1 MDGPPDDFGMLT
13 ITERALHPGARFDS
27 WRQMLSRKL
36 LEVSGDSLVDTPY
49 WANAKLRIL
58 PGLRTGTGSF
68 APSRFI
74 RTKQIVAASDDD
86 FVLVVN
92 LKGKFSA
99 MQRGRELELD
109 EGDAYLMACSEPGSF
124 VRRTDGEVSC
134 VRVPARALSSRVPG
148 LYDRVAHR
156 IPRQC
161 EILNLVLTYIR
172 TTDQLTLAEPQL
184 RDMAVSHV
192 YDLVTLALNPTHEN
206 IHEVEDAGLRSGRL
220 SAIKAY
226 VDRNLGRHGLS
237 VRDVSDRHGLSP
249 RQVQRLFESEGQTF
263 SRYLLYRRLD
273 KVHRALLDARFREK
287 NIGDLALEY
296 GFGDLSTFT
305 RAFRAHFG
313 ESPRDVRNRGFVAT
327 QGA

>member
-13 ITERALHPGARFDS
+13 ITERALHPGARFDT

-36 LEVSGDSLVDTPY
+36 LEVSGDSLADEPY
-49 WANAKLRIL
+49 RANATLRIL

-68 APSRFI
+68 AASRFV

-99 MQRGRELELD
+99 VQRGRELELD

-124 VRRTDGEVSC
+124 IRRTDGELSC

-161 EILNLVLTYIR
+161 EILNLILAYVR
-172 TTDQLTLAEPQL
+172 TTDQLSLIDSQL
-184 RDMAVSHV
+184 RNTAVAHV

-206 IHEVEDAGLRSGRL
+206 IRESEDAGLRSGRL

-226 VDRNLGRHGLS
+226 VERNLGRHGLS
-237 VRDVSDRHGLSP
+237 VHDVAERHGLSP
-249 RQVQRLFESEGQTF
+249 RQIQRLFETEGRTF
-263 SRYLLYRRLD
+263 SRFVLQKRLD
-273 KVHRALLDARFREK
+273 LVHRALMDARQRHK
-287 NIGDLALEY
+287 NIGGIALEH
-296 GFGDLSTFT
+296 GFGDLSAFT

-313 ESPRDVRNRGFVAT
+313 ESPRDVRNRSFTRNG
-327 QGA
+327 

>member
-13 ITERALHPGARFDS
+13 ITERALDPGARFDS

-36 LEVSGDSLVDTPY
+36 LEVGGDSLGYEPY

-68 APSRFI
+68 AASRFV

-99 MQRGRELELD
+99 EQRGRERSLD

-124 VRRTDGEVSC
+124 IRRTDGELSC
-134 VRVPARALSSRVPG
+134 VRVPARALAPRVPG
-148 LYDRVAHR
+148 RYDRVAHR

-161 EILNLVLTYIR
+161 EILNLVLAYIR
-172 TTDQLTLAEPQL
+172 TTDQLSLSDSQL
-184 RDMAVSHV
+184 RGTAVSHV
-192 YDLVTLALNPTHEN
+192 YDLVTLTLNPSRDN
-206 IHEVEDAGLRSGRL
+206 ICESEDAGLRSGRL

-226 VDRNLGRHGLS
+226 VDRNLGRHSLS
-237 VRDVSDRHGLSP
+237 VRDVGERFGLSP

-263 SRYLLYRRLD
+263 SRYVLYRRLD
-273 KVHRALLDARFREK
+273 KVRGALMDRRFRER
-287 NIGDLALEY
+287 NIGDIALES
-296 GFGDLSTFT
+296 GFGDQSSVT

-313 ESPRDVRNRGFVAT
+313 ESPRDARCRGFADL
-327 QGA
+327 QND

>member
-13 ITERALHPGARFDS
+13 ITERALHPGARFDT
-27 WRQMLSRKL
+27 WRKMLSRKL
-36 LEVSGDSLVDTPY
+36 LEVGGESLGNEPY

-68 APSRFI
+68 AASRFV

-124 VRRTDGEVSC
+124 IRRTDGELSC
-134 VRVPARALSSRVPG
+134 VRVPARALASRVPG

-161 EILNLVLTYIR
+161 EILNLVLAYIR
-172 TTDQLTLAEPQL
+172 TTDQLSLSDPQL
-184 RDMAVSHV
+184 RGTAVSHV
-192 YDLVTLALNPTHEN
+192 YDLVTLALNPTRENAHE
-206 IHEVEDAGLRSGRL
+206 IEDAALRSGRL

-226 VDRNLGRHGLS
+226 VDRNLCRHSLS
-237 VRDVSDRHGLSP
+237 VRDVSDRHGLSS

-263 SRYLLYRRLD
+263 SRYVLYRRLD
-273 KVHRALLDARFREK
+273 KIRRALMDARFHKK
-287 NIGDLALEY
+287 NIGELALEH

-327 QGA
+327 QDG